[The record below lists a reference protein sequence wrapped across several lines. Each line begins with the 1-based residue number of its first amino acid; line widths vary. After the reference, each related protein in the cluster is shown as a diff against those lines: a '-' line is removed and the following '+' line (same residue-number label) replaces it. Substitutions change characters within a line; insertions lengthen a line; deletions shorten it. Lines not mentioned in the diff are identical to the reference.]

1 MCLTINVEKVNQTL
15 IEGKAIP
22 AFHMNKGDKAGN
34 GVESSL
40 KKNQQIKKRNNN
52 VTSCLAKLCLSEVFS
67 WLPWGF
73 GFGER
78 TPESKMPFPPVA
90 PGDR

>member
-40 KKNQQIKKRNNN
+40 KK
-52 VTSCLAKLCLSEVFS
+52 TSKLRKEI
-67 WLPWGF
+67 
-73 GFGER
+73 
-78 TPESKMPFPPVA
+78 TT
-90 PGDR
+90 